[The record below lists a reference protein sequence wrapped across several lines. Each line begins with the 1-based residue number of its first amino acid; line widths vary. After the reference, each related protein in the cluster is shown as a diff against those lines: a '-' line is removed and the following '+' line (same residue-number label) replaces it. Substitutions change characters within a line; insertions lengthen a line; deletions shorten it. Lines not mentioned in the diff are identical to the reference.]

1 MPRGKASY
9 ALSSAAA
16 RDLAGIADYTIQN
29 FGRDQAHRYRDS
41 LNRAFELIAAHPRMG
56 RDQSHL
62 RQGYRR
68 HSHASHVIF
77 YRIVDEQIVVM
88 RVLHSAQDPV
98 RHLGK
103 D

>member
-1 MPRGKASY
+1 
-9 ALSSAAA
+9 
-16 RDLAGIADYTIQN
+16 
-29 FGRDQAHRYRDS
+29 
-41 LNRAFELIAAHPRMG
+41 
-56 RDQSHL
+56 
-62 RQGYRR
+62 
-68 HSHASHVIF
+68 VIF